1 MQESFTIPSDFVDTE
16 LFEIPKGLPEDEFSK
31 RVIRFFR
38 DQFRQMGAKAQVAY
52 DPQHRGFVVDWNR
65 PEDLMGIII
74 KAGDLCNEGKPR
86 KGACRLWTLLLVPE
100 LTEDES
106 VHAAF
111 VLGGALNMLRY
122 FGGAITI
129 LERVIHKKPDHH
141 EAMIALGSAELMRGN
156 RQIGEAW
163 LRKALSLSPENSQ
176 AIRNLGVCLMMQN
189 RHAEAIVEFK
199 RCIPLTPND
208 AALYVTLGQCY
219 EVLGQEPKE
228 AVAMFQ
234 KALDLGGP
242 ESLMEMARKYQY
254 KYADLEVPSDDDF
267 RDDVYEAYMDA
278 FVRMRT
284 MPQEQLGKVINEIY
298 GLLKANERPNDPLTT
313 YFRLDSIQET
323 ISHMHMMCLMRVLV
337 LEVAPQ
343 TDLGTEFSREY
354 HAAKAHR

>member
-1 MQESFTIPSDFVDTE
+1 
-16 LFEIPKGLPEDEFSK
+16 
-31 RVIRFFR
+31 
-38 DQFRQMGAKAQVAY
+38 
-52 DPQHRGFVVDWNR
+52 
-65 PEDLMGIII
+65 
-74 KAGDLCNEGKPR
+74 
-86 KGACRLWTLLLVPE
+86 
-100 LTEDES
+100 
-106 VHAAF
+106 
-111 VLGGALNMLRY
+111 
-122 FGGAITI
+122 
-129 LERVIHKKPDHH
+129 
-141 EAMIALGSAELMRGN
+141 MIALGSAELMRGN

-219 EVLGQEPKE
+219 EVLGQEPE
-228 AVAMFQ
+228 QAVAMFQ

-254 KYADLEVPSDDDF
+254 KYADLEVPSDEDF
-267 RDDVYEAYMDA
+267 RDDVYEAYLDA

-284 MPQEQLGKVINEIY
+284 MPQEQFGKVINEIY